1 MKKTI
6 CLLLCVLIFVAMPV
20 SALAAQAPEPALPQS
35 LYTAEPT
42 LLFFAD
48 SDGDATIKLRCEGK
62 NTVTKISAKTCIEKK
77 SGTKWVKVDVGTS
90 DNYLRYTVNSSML
103 SKSYTKTLPSK
114 GTYRC
119 TATFT
124 LYADKNETIT
134 VSKTA
139 TY

>member
-1 MKKTI
+1 MKKAM
-6 CLLLCVLIFVAMPV
+6 CLLLCVLIFAALPV

-35 LYTAEPT
+35 LCTTEPNI
-42 LLFFAD
+42 LFFVD
-48 SDGDATIKLRCEGK
+48 SIGDTTIKLRCEGK
-62 NTVTKISAKTCIEKK
+62 NTVKKITTKTCIEKK

-90 DNYLRYTVNSSML
+90 DNYLRHTANSSML
-103 SKSYTKTLPSK
+103 TKSYTKTLPSK

-124 LYADKNETIT
+124 LYADKTETIT
-134 VSKTA
+134 VSKTV

>member
-6 CLLLCVLIFVAMPV
+6 CLLLCVLIFASLPV
-20 SALAAQAPEPALPQS
+20 SALAAQVPEPALPQS
-35 LYTAEPT
+35 LYTTEPNI
-42 LLFFAD
+42 LFFLD
-48 SDGDATIKLRCEGK
+48 GK
-62 NTVTKISAKTCIEKK
+62 NAAIYLNCGGKSGVTKISAKTCIEKK

>member
-1 MKKTI
+1 MKKSM
-6 CLLLCVLIFVAMPV
+6 CLLLCVLIFAALPV

-35 LYTAEPT
+35 LYTTEPT
-42 LLFFAD
+42 LVF
-48 SDGDATIKLRCEGK
+48 SVNKDGKANIDLMCYGK
-62 NTVTKISAKTCIEKK
+62 SGVKKITTKTCIEKK

-103 SKSYTKTLPSK
+103 IKSYTKTLPSK

-119 TATFT
+119 TAIFT
-124 LYADKNETIT
+124 LYADKTETIT